1 MTLHPCNNRR
11 ASISKIPKRT
21 HKPDTCK
28 QSLCLFQCVPS
39 PFRLQLVFVPAV
51 SKLPA
56 LLGRE
61 RRAPLDVAGL
71 APTINVLFCTE
82 DEHCA
87 SGEADV
93 VPPMVRRNGEVNDS
107 LAALQLP
114 GCDLQQH
121 RLATV
126 AASRSDDGVRA
137 QRRHNAERVPNTDA
151 PVRFSTSFNPEW

>member
-1 MTLHPCNNRR
+1 MTRNVRDLWRSLRIGSSPSTSQCKDRR
-11 ASISKIPKRT
+11 ASISKIPKGTR
-21 HKPDTCK
+21 KPDAC
-28 QSLCLFQCVPS
+28 QQRLGFLNCVAS
-39 PFRLQLVFVPAV
+39 PFWFQLVFVPAV

-56 LLGRE
+56 LLRCE
-61 RRAPLDVAGL
+61 SRATFNVTRL

-82 DEHCA
+82 DEHRA

-107 LAALQLP
+107 FAALQLP

-126 AASRSDDGVRA
+126 AASRSDDCVR
-137 QRRHNAERVPNTDA
+137 T
-151 PVRFSTSFNPEW
+151 